1 MWRSIGE
8 RNIRRRGQ
16 VNRAGGPPGGSLAVR
31 AAVRSRR
38 LALALTA
45 PCALLA
51 LAVVAPAHSARAAAL
66 HDSGTVHIVVP
77 SGNNGSPAGPVGTY
91 VTVQASGLTPNSGY
105 KLGVALQ
112 DAGCQGGFT
121 DLGQTATADSTG
133 SFVTTFQWPDSAN
146 ATGSSYVVCAQSQ
159 ADNSFDKSDSAFTV
173 LSAKSPS
180 IAVKRVAPPAGTSTP
195 TAGSTQ
201 QPLPNGVFQA
211 GGYVQIAGRDFL
223 PGGTAL
229 AVYLTTQ
236 QIKTAQDVQSL
247 TPLPTADGS
256 SVSSNGSGSFAAIV
270 QIPAQTQSPAQ
281 YYLYVTSTDGDSTT
295 KAPPSLEAYKP
306 ILVEPAPA
314 PTATPTNTP
323 TPTVTATTAT
333 GGGGTSSTG
342 GTSGGKPT
350 EAIIALGVASI
361 LLFIVGVILLAS
373 AATTPRQAQ
382 R

>member
-1 MWRSIGE
+1 MSRSIGE

-16 VNRAGGPPGGSLAVR
+16 ANRAGGLPGGSPATR
-31 AAVRSRR
+31 AALRSRR

-45 PCALLA
+45 TCAMLLA
-51 LAVVAPAHSARAAAL
+51 LAVAAPAHSAHAATL
-66 HDSGTVHIVVP
+66 HDSGALRIVVP

-91 VTVQASGLTPNSGY
+91 VTVQASSLTPNGDY

-121 DLGQTATADSTG
+121 DLGQTTTADSTG
-133 SFVTTFQWPDSAN
+133 SIVTTFQWPESAK

-159 ADNSFDKSDSAFTV
+159 ADNSFETSDSAFTV
-173 LSAKSPS
+173 LSDKSPS
-180 IAVKRVAPPAGTSTP
+180 IGIKRVAPPAGTSTP
-195 TAGSTQ
+195 TASTP

-211 GGYVQIAGRDFL
+211 GDYVQITGRDFL
-223 PGGTAL
+223 PGGTGL
-229 AVYLTTQ
+229 AVYLSTQ

-256 SVSSNGSGSFAAIV
+256 SVSSNASGSFVAIV
-270 QIPAQTQSPAQ
+270 QIPAQTQSPSQ

-295 KAPPSLEAYKP
+295 KAPPSLEAYKQ

-323 TPTVTATTAT
+323 TPTVTATPAT
-333 GGGGTSSTG
+333 GGSSTG
-342 GTSGGKPT
+342 GTGGGKPT
-350 EAIIALGVASI
+350 GAIIALGVASI
-361 LLFIVGVILLAS
+361 LLFILGVILLAS